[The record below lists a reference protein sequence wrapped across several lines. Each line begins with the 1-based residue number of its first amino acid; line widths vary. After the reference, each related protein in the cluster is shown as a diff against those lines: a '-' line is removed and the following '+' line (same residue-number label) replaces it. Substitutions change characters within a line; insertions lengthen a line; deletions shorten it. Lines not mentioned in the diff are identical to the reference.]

1 MHYLTILLLT
11 LSLFLFTSCSPVPA
25 MAQTIL
31 GKVTYVYDG
40 DTLYLQEYSQ
50 NLRPH
55 GRILRLAAIDAPEK
69 DQPYGIEAAQLLRSL
84 VQYKTVLA
92 SILDTD
98 KYGRNIAYIY
108 LDNREI
114 NSVMLEQGAAWH
126 YAFFDHD
133 KQRYTLHH
141 ASEQKARQNKLG
153 LWSQHSFIQPWVWR
167 RIHSE
172 KTFRRDC

>member
-1 MHYLTILLLT
+1 MLTIIRT
-11 LSLFLFTSCSPVPA
+11 LILIAITIIITACSPIPV
-25 MAQTIL
+25 MAHTIIW
-31 GKVTYVYDG
+31 GKVIYVYDG
-40 DTLYLQEYSQ
+40 DTLT
-50 NLRPH
+50 LRE
-55 GRILRLAAIDAPEK
+55 GNNYYRIRLAAIDAPEK

-98 KYGRNIAYIY
+98 KYGRDIAYIY

-126 YAFFDHD
+126 YAYFDHD
-133 KQRYTLHH
+133 KQRYSLHH
-141 ASEQKARQNKLG
+141 ALEQKARQNKLG

-172 KTFRRDC
+172 LTFRRES